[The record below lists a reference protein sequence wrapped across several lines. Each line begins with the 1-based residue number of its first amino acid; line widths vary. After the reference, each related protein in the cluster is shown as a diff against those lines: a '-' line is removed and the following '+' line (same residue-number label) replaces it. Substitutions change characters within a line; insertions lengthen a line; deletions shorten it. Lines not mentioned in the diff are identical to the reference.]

1 MKYTYKQRK
10 TGTISWKG
18 RMHIDH
24 EFFYP
29 EKVKAEKL
37 KRQEVK
43 VKERRATDSAL

>member
-1 MKYTYKQRK
+1 
-10 TGTISWKG
+10 
-18 RMHIDH
+18 MHIDH

-29 EKVKAEKL
+29 KKVKAEKL